1 MLEKW
6 EMIKNLYS
14 TNKDSIV
21 IGLCV
26 LLLLSWMF

>member
-6 EMIKNLYS
+6 EMIKNLY
-14 TNKDSIV
+14 TNNKDSIV
-21 IGLCV
+21 VVLCV